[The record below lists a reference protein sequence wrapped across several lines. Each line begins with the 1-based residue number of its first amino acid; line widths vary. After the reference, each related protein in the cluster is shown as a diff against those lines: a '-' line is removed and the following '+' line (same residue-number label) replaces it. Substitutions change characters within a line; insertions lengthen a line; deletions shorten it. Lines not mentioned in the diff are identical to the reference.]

1 MVRSFLGSAKIHK
14 RVVQL
19 EEWIQDKKVPDVEY
33 HSSCVDVDHLENN
46 K

>member
-1 MVRSFLGSAKIHK
+1 MRNDTRHEMPN
-14 RVVQL
+14 VVQL